1 MLERVCLYL
10 HNFFV
15 QSVHTG
21 DYSIAN
27 SAVSLPFAKD
37 GQRIWIV
44 GSSLNDGVYTY
55 YDGRLYDDDGI
66 EAAAGISDEDFSGS
80 VCALAVPSSLLAL
93 VSEMREWE
101 ASHNEAIRSPYQS
114 ESVIGVYSYTKAS
127 GSGDGSTGDP
137 VLDQFRGRLAPWRR
151 TSL

>member
-27 SAVSLPFAKD
+27 GAVSISFLKE
-37 GQRIWIV
+37 GQRFWIH
-44 GSSLNDGVYTY
+44 GSSLNDGIYTWHA
-55 YDGRLYDDDGI
+55 DGI
-66 EAAAGISDEDFSGS
+66 KDADDAGEAGISDEDFNGD

-93 VSEMREWE
+93 VSEMRAWE
-101 ASHNEAIRSPYQS
+101 AAHSDAINSPYQS